1 MYLGRVK
8 LSTVVLEC
16 SDAHVLAD
24 FYRQMLG
31 WEVRREEPDWVL
43 IVAPDYPFGLAFQS
57 EPEYVRPMW
66 PTSREQQQMMM
77 HLDLEVADLAS
88 ATATAVGLGAEL
100 ATYQPQEYVRV
111 MLDPAGHPF
120 CLWVDPA

>member
-1 MYLGRVK
+1 MK

-24 FYRQMLG
+24 FYRQVLG

-43 IVAPDYPFGLAFQS
+43 IVSPDVPFGLAFQS
-57 EPEYVRPMW
+57 EREYVRPTW
-66 PTSREQQQMMM
+66 PTSPEQQQMMM
-77 HLDLEVADLAS
+77 HLDIEVDDLES

-100 ATYQPQEYVRV
+100 TSYQPQQDVRV
-111 MLDPAGHPF
+111 LLDPAGHPF
-120 CLWVDPA
+120 CLWVDPG